1 MGDLFLS
8 VFNMSI
14 SAAWVLLAVLLLR
27 LIFKKAPKRTT
38 VLLWCIVGLRLV
50 MPFSVESIFSLIPS
64 NETVSMAWDSPRPN
78 LDSGIT
84 AIDNGVNGY
93 LEGHYFEGVTRP
105 AGHFADITTVAA
117 VIWLIGI
124 SALLIYTA
132 VSFLRLKK
140 RVSTAVLMR
149 DNIFQ
154 SEKIPSPFVF
164 GIIKPKIY
172 LPFGITGRDAES
184 VILHEQAHISRRDY
198 LWKPLGFLI
207 LSVHWFNPLMWL
219 AYVLFCRDI
228 EFACDERAISL
239 LNAEK
244 RADYS
249 EALLNCGAGRHMLFA
264 YPPAFG
270 EVGVKSR
277 VKSVLNYKK
286 PAFWLTAAAV
296 IAGIAASVCLL
307 TSPKTGLQS
316 HDGLVVRDCIIS
328 EGCDGIGYELI
339 SSTYE
344 KNNISISVKW
354 TNKRKEEL
362 YLDEEFKLFKTDG
375 DIACTQKKATA
386 FDAVANIISPGGSKT
401 EIYNLSDYYDI
412 ESGVQYRLEKT
423 FYLKNDTDRKYK
435 ALIIFSAGNA
445 LAEYSPERAA
455 YTNASSALGYTND
468 NIPQFKVDNF
478 SLTLLKKEPSSSEWE
493 KIDGLQSVELNKSE
507 FDNSFSGGVWAD
519 GLSSQKLRRDNLHA
533 FTAFKTD
540 GSFYYLLEQKNGD
553 VYIAKGSQTSEDFSV
568 NWLFKMKRTDE
579 NGNMSLGE
587 LQNAVY
593 PSGKSNR
600 QEQ

>member
-1 MGDLFLS
+1 MGDLFVS
-8 VFNMSI
+8 VLNMSI

-27 LIFKKAPKRTT
+27 LIFKKASKRIT
-38 VLLWCIVGLRLV
+38 VLLWCIVGLRLI

-64 NETVSMAWDSPRPN
+64 NETVSKAWDSPRPN
-78 LDSGIT
+78 LNSGIT
-84 AIDNGVNGY
+84 VIDNGINNY

-105 AGHFADITTVAA
+105 AGHFTDITTIAA
-117 VIWLIGI
+117 AAWLIGTA
-124 SALLIYTA
+124 ALLIYTA
-132 VSFLRLKK
+132 VSFFRLKK
-140 RVSTAVLMR
+140 GLRTAVLLR

-154 SEKIPSPFVF
+154 SEKISSPFVF

-172 LPFGITGRDAES
+172 LPFGITERNAES

-198 LWKPLGFLI
+198 LWKPLGFL
-207 LSVHWFNPLMWL
+207 LLCAHWFNPLMWL

-228 EFACDERAISL
+228 ELACDERAIGL
-239 LNAEK
+239 LNADK

-249 EALLNCGAGRHMLFA
+249 EALLNCSAGRHMLFA

-286 PAFWLTAAAV
+286 PVFWLAAAAV

-307 TSPKTGLQS
+307 TSPKTGS
-316 HDGLVVRDCIIS
+316 HRSDSLVVRDCIV
-328 EGCDGIGYELI
+328 EDGCEGIGYKLV

-344 KNNISISVKW
+344 KNNISIRVKW

-362 YLDEEFKLFKTDG
+362 YFGEEFKLFKTDG
-375 DIACTQKKATA
+375 DTACTQKKAAGFAAAT
-386 FDAVANIISPGGSKT
+386 NIISPGGSKT
-401 EIYNLSDYYDI
+401 EIYNLSAYYDI
-412 ESGVQYRLEKT
+412 EPGVQYRLEKT
-423 FYLKNDTDRKYK
+423 FYLKSDNDKKYK
-435 ALIIFSAGNA
+435 AYIVFKAGEA
-445 LAEYSPERAA
+445 LAEYMPEKAA
-455 YTNASSALGYTND
+455 YTEPSSDYTND

-478 SLTLLKKEPSSSEWE
+478 SFSLLKKEPASSEWE
-493 KIDGLQSVELNKSE
+493 KIDGLQSVRLKKSE
-507 FDNSFSGGVWAD
+507 FDKSFSGGVWTD
-519 GLSSQKLRRDNLHA
+519 GLSAQKLRRDNLHA
-533 FTAFKTD
+533 FTAFNTD

-553 VYIAKGSQTSEDFSV
+553 VYIAKGSQLSEDFPV

-593 PSGKSNR
+593 PSGGSNR

>member
-1 MGDLFLS
+1 MGDLFVS
-8 VFNMSI
+8 VLNMSI
-14 SAAWVLLAVLLLR
+14 SAAWVLLAVLILR
-27 LIFKKAPKRTT
+27 LIFKKAPKRIT
-38 VLLWCIVGLRLV
+38 VLLWCIVGLRLI

-64 NETVSMAWDSPRPN
+64 NETVSKAWDSPRPN
-78 LDSGIT
+78 LNSGIT
-84 AIDNGVNGY
+84 VIDNGVNNY

-105 AGHFADITTVAA
+105 AGHFTDITTIAA
-117 VIWLIGI
+117 AAWLIGAA
-124 SALLIYTA
+124 ALLIYTA
-132 VSFLRLKK
+132 VSFFRLKK
-140 RVSTAVLMR
+140 GLRTAVLWR

-154 SEKIPSPFVF
+154 SEKISSPFVF

-172 LPFGITGRDAES
+172 LPFGITERNAES

-198 LWKPLGFLI
+198 LWKPLGFL
-207 LSVHWFNPLMWL
+207 LLCVHWFNPLMWL

-228 EFACDERAISL
+228 EFACDERAIGL
-239 LNAEK
+239 LNTDK

-249 EALLNCGAGRHMLFA
+249 EALLNCSAGRHMLFA

-286 PAFWLTAAAV
+286 PAFWLAAAAV

-307 TSPKTGLQS
+307 TSPKTGS
-316 HDGLVVRDCIIS
+316 SRSDSLVVRDCIV
-328 EGCDGIGYELI
+328 EDGCEGIGYKLV

-344 KNNISISVKW
+344 KNNISIRVKW
-354 TNKRKEEL
+354 TNKRKEDL
-362 YLDEEFKLFKTDG
+362 YFGEEFKLFKTDG
-375 DIACTQKKATA
+375 DTACTQKKAA
-386 FDAVANIISPGGSKT
+386 GFAAAANIISPGGSKT
-401 EIYNLSDYYDI
+401 EIYNLSDHYDI
-412 ESGVQYRLEKT
+412 EPGVQYRLEKT
-423 FYLKNDTDRKYK
+423 FYLKSDNDKKYK
-435 ALIIFSAGNA
+435 AYIVFKAGEA
-445 LAEYSPERAA
+445 LAEYMPEKAA
-455 YTNASSALGYTND
+455 YTEPLSDYTND

-478 SLTLLKKEPSSSEWE
+478 SFSLLKKEPASSEWE
-493 KIDGLQSVELNKSE
+493 KIDGLQSVRLKKSE
-507 FDNSFSGGVWAD
+507 FDKSFSGGVWAD
-519 GLSSQKLRRDNLHA
+519 GLSAQKLRRDNLHA
-533 FTAFKTD
+533 FTAFNTD

-553 VYIAKGSQTSEDFSV
+553 VYIAKGSQLSEDFPV

-593 PSGKSNR
+593 PSGGSNR

>member
-1 MGDLFLS
+1 MGDLFVS
-8 VFNMSI
+8 VLNMSI
-14 SAAWVLLAVLLLR
+14 SAAWVLLAVLILR
-27 LIFKKAPKRTT
+27 LIFKKAPKRIT
-38 VLLWCIVGLRLV
+38 VLLWCIVGLRLI

-64 NETVSMAWDSPRPN
+64 NETVSKAWDSPRPN
-78 LDSGIT
+78 LNSGIT
-84 AIDNGVNGY
+84 VIDNGINNY

-105 AGHFADITTVAA
+105 AGHFTDITTIAA
-117 VIWLIGI
+117 AAWIIGTA
-124 SALLIYTA
+124 ALLIYTA
-132 VSFLRLKK
+132 VSFFRLKK
-140 RVSTAVLMR
+140 GLRTAVLLR

-154 SEKIPSPFVF
+154 SEKISSPFVF

-172 LPFGITGRDAES
+172 LPFGITERNAES

-198 LWKPLGFLI
+198 LWKPLGFL
-207 LSVHWFNPLMWL
+207 LLCAHWFNPLMWL

-228 EFACDERAISL
+228 EFACDERAIGL
-239 LNAEK
+239 LNADK

-249 EALLNCGAGRHMLFA
+249 EALLNCSAGRHMLFA

-286 PAFWLTAAAV
+286 PVFWLAAAAV

-307 TSPKTGLQS
+307 TSPKTGS
-316 HDGLVVRDCIIS
+316 HRSDSLVVRDCIV
-328 EGCDGIGYELI
+328 EDGCEGIGYKLV

-344 KNNISISVKW
+344 KNNISIRVKW

-362 YLDEEFKLFKTDG
+362 YFGEEFKLFKTDG
-375 DIACTQKKATA
+375 DTACTQKKAAGFAAAT
-386 FDAVANIISPGGSKT
+386 NIISPGGSKT
-401 EIYNLSDYYDI
+401 EIYNLSAYYDI
-412 ESGVQYRLEKT
+412 EPGVQYRLEKT
-423 FYLKNDTDRKYK
+423 FYLKSDNDKKYK
-435 ALIIFSAGNA
+435 AYIVFKAGEA
-445 LAEYSPERAA
+445 LAEYMPEKAA
-455 YTNASSALGYTND
+455 YTEPSSDYTND

-478 SLTLLKKEPSSSEWE
+478 SFSLLKKEPASSEWE
-493 KIDGLQSVELNKSE
+493 KIDGLQSVRLKKSE
-507 FDNSFSGGVWAD
+507 FDKSFSGGVWTD
-519 GLSSQKLRRDNLHA
+519 GLSAQKLRRDNLHA
-533 FTAFKTD
+533 FTAFNTD

-553 VYIAKGSQTSEDFSV
+553 VYIAKGSQLSEDFPV

-593 PSGKSNR
+593 PSGGSNR

>member
-1 MGDLFLS
+1 MGDLFVS
-8 VFNMSI
+8 VLNMSI
-14 SAAWVLLAVLLLR
+14 SAAWVLLAVLILR
-27 LIFKKAPKRTT
+27 LIFKKAPKRIT
-38 VLLWCIVGLRLV
+38 VLLWCIVGLRLI

-64 NETVSMAWDSPRPN
+64 NETVSKAWDSPRPN
-78 LDSGIT
+78 LNSGIT
-84 AIDNGVNGY
+84 VIDNGVNNY

-105 AGHFADITTVAA
+105 AGHFTDITTIAA
-117 VIWLIGI
+117 AAWLIGAA
-124 SALLIYTA
+124 ALLIYTA
-132 VSFLRLKK
+132 VSFFRLKK
-140 RVSTAVLMR
+140 GLRTAVLWR

-154 SEKIPSPFVF
+154 SEKISSPFVF

-172 LPFGITGRDAES
+172 LPFGITERNAES

-198 LWKPLGFLI
+198 LWKPLGFL
-207 LSVHWFNPLMWL
+207 LLCVHWFNPLMWL

-228 EFACDERAISL
+228 EFACDERAIGL
-239 LNAEK
+239 LNTDK

-249 EALLNCGAGRHMLFA
+249 EALLNCSAGRHMLFA

-286 PAFWLTAAAV
+286 PAFWLAAAAV

-307 TSPKTGLQS
+307 TSPKTGS
-316 HDGLVVRDCIIS
+316 SRSDSLVVRDCIV
-328 EGCDGIGYELI
+328 EDGCEGIGYKLV

-344 KNNISISVKW
+344 KNNISIRVKW

-362 YLDEEFKLFKTDG
+362 YFGEEFKLFKTDG
-375 DIACTQKKATA
+375 DTACTQKKAAGFAAAT
-386 FDAVANIISPGGSKT
+386 NIISPGGSKT
-401 EIYNLSDYYDI
+401 EIYNLSAYYDI
-412 ESGVQYRLEKT
+412 EPGVQYRLEKT
-423 FYLKNDTDRKYK
+423 FYLKSDNDKKYK
-435 ALIIFSAGNA
+435 AYIVFKAGEA
-445 LAEYSPERAA
+445 LAEYMPEKAA
-455 YTNASSALGYTND
+455 YTEPSSDYTND

-478 SLTLLKKEPSSSEWE
+478 SFSLLKKEPASSEWE
-493 KIDGLQSVELNKSE
+493 KIDGLQSVRLKKSE
-507 FDNSFSGGVWAD
+507 FDKSFSGGVWTD
-519 GLSSQKLRRDNLHA
+519 GLSAQKLRRDNLHA
-533 FTAFKTD
+533 FTAFNTD

-553 VYIAKGSQTSEDFSV
+553 VYIAKGSQLSEDFPV

-593 PSGKSNR
+593 PSGGSNR

>member
-1 MGDLFLS
+1 MGDLFVS
-8 VFNMSI
+8 VLNMSI
-14 SAAWVLLAVLLLR
+14 SAAWVLLAVLILR
-27 LIFKKAPKRTT
+27 LIFKKAPKRIT
-38 VLLWCIVGLRLV
+38 VLLWCIVGLRLI

-64 NETVSMAWDSPRPN
+64 NETVSKAWDSPRPN
-78 LDSGIT
+78 LNSGIT
-84 AIDNGVNGY
+84 VIDNGVNNY

-105 AGHFADITTVAA
+105 AGHFTDITTIAA
-117 VIWLIGI
+117 AAWLIGTA
-124 SALLIYTA
+124 ALLIYIA
-132 VSFLRLKK
+132 VSFFRLKK
-140 RVSTAVLMR
+140 GLRTAVLLR

-154 SEKIPSPFVF
+154 SEKISSPFVF

-172 LPFGITGRDAES
+172 LPFGITERNAES

-198 LWKPLGFLI
+198 LWKPLGFL
-207 LSVHWFNPLMWL
+207 LLCVHWFNPLMWL

-228 EFACDERAISL
+228 EFACDERAIGL
-239 LNAEK
+239 LNTDK

-249 EALLNCGAGRHMLFA
+249 EALLNCSAGRHMLFA

-286 PAFWLTAAAV
+286 PAFWLAAAAV

-307 TSPKTGLQS
+307 TSPKTGS
-316 HDGLVVRDCIIS
+316 RRSDSLVVRDCIV
-328 EGCDGIGYELI
+328 EDGCEGIGYKLV

-344 KNNISISVKW
+344 KNNISIRVKW

-362 YLDEEFKLFKTDG
+362 YFGEEFKLFKTDG
-375 DIACTQKKATA
+375 DAACTQKKAA
-386 FDAVANIISPGGSKT
+386 GFDAAANIISPGGSKT
-401 EIYNLSDYYDI
+401 EIYNLSAYYDI
-412 ESGVQYRLEKT
+412 EPGVQYRLEKT
-423 FYLKNDTDRKYK
+423 FYLKSTNDKKYK
-435 ALIIFSAGNA
+435 AYIVFKAGEA
-445 LAEYSPERAA
+445 LAEYMPEKAA
-455 YTNASSALGYTND
+455 YTEPSSDYTKD

-478 SLTLLKKEPSSSEWE
+478 GLTFLKKEPSSSEWE
-493 KIDGLQSVELNKSE
+493 KIDGLQSVRLKKSE
-507 FDNSFSGGVWAD
+507 FDKSFSGGVWAD
-519 GLSSQKLRRDNLHA
+519 GLSAQKLRRDNLHA
-533 FTAFKTD
+533 FTAFNTD

-553 VYIAKGSQTSEDFSV
+553 VYIAKGSQLSEDFPV

-593 PSGKSNR
+593 PSGGSNR

>member
-1 MGDLFLS
+1 MGDLFVS
-8 VFNMSI
+8 VLNMSI

-27 LIFKKAPKRTT
+27 LIFKKASKRIT
-38 VLLWCIVGLRLV
+38 VLLWCIVGLRLI

-64 NETVSMAWDSPRPN
+64 NETVSKAWDSPRPN
-78 LDSGIT
+78 LNSGIT
-84 AIDNGVNGY
+84 VIDNGINNY

-105 AGHFADITTVAA
+105 AGHFTDITTIAA
-117 VIWLIGI
+117 AAWLIGTA
-124 SALLIYTA
+124 ALLIYTA
-132 VSFLRLKK
+132 VSFFRLKK
-140 RVSTAVLMR
+140 GLRTAVLLR

-154 SEKIPSPFVF
+154 SEKISSPFVF

-172 LPFGITGRDAES
+172 LPFGITERNAES

-198 LWKPLGFLI
+198 LWKPLGFL
-207 LSVHWFNPLMWL
+207 LLCAHWFNPLMWL

-228 EFACDERAISL
+228 EFACDERAIGL
-239 LNAEK
+239 LNADK

-249 EALLNCGAGRHMLFA
+249 EALLNCSAGRHMLFA

-286 PAFWLTAAAV
+286 PVFWLAAAAV

-307 TSPKTGLQS
+307 TSPKTGS
-316 HDGLVVRDCIIS
+316 HRSDSLVVRDCIV
-328 EGCDGIGYELI
+328 EDGCEGIGYKLV

-344 KNNISISVKW
+344 KNNISIRVKW

-362 YLDEEFKLFKTDG
+362 YFGEEFKLFKTDG
-375 DIACTQKKATA
+375 DTACTQKKAAGFAAAT
-386 FDAVANIISPGGSKT
+386 NIISPGGSKT
-401 EIYNLSDYYDI
+401 EIYNLSAYYDI
-412 ESGVQYRLEKT
+412 EPGVQYRLEKT
-423 FYLKNDTDRKYK
+423 FYLKSDNDKKYK
-435 ALIIFSAGNA
+435 AYIVFKAGEA
-445 LAEYSPERAA
+445 LAEYMPEKAA
-455 YTNASSALGYTND
+455 YTEPSSDYTND

-478 SLTLLKKEPSSSEWE
+478 SFSLLKKEPASSEWE
-493 KIDGLQSVELNKSE
+493 KIDGLQSVRLKKSE
-507 FDNSFSGGVWAD
+507 FDKSFSGGVWTD
-519 GLSSQKLRRDNLHA
+519 GLSAQKLRRDNLHA
-533 FTAFKTD
+533 FTAFNTD

-553 VYIAKGSQTSEDFSV
+553 VYIAKGSQLSEDFPV

-593 PSGKSNR
+593 PSGGSNR

>member
-1 MGDLFLS
+1 MGDLFVS
-8 VFNMSI
+8 VLNMSI
-14 SAAWVLLAVLLLR
+14 SAAWVLLAVLILR
-27 LIFKKAPKRTT
+27 LIFKKAPKRIT
-38 VLLWCIVGLRLV
+38 VLLWCIVGLRLI

-64 NETVSMAWDSPRPN
+64 NETVSKAWDSPRPN
-78 LDSGIT
+78 LNSGIT
-84 AIDNGVNGY
+84 VIDNGVNNY

-105 AGHFADITTVAA
+105 AGHFTDITTIAA
-117 VIWLIGI
+117 AAWLIGTA
-124 SALLIYTA
+124 ALLIYTA
-132 VSFLRLKK
+132 VSFFRLKK
-140 RVSTAVLMR
+140 GLRTAVLLR

-154 SEKIPSPFVF
+154 SEKISSPFVF

-172 LPFGITGRDAES
+172 LPFGITERNAES

-198 LWKPLGFLI
+198 LWKPLGFLL

-219 AYVLFCRDI
+219 AYILFCRDI
-228 EFACDERAISL
+228 EFACDERAIGL
-239 LNAEK
+239 LNTDK

-249 EALLNCGAGRHMLFA
+249 EALLNCSAGRHMLFA

-286 PAFWLTAAAV
+286 PAFWLAAAAV

-307 TSPKTGLQS
+307 TSPKTGS
-316 HDGLVVRDCIIS
+316 SRSDSLVVRDCIV
-328 EGCDGIGYELI
+328 EDGCDGIGYKLV

-344 KNNISISVKW
+344 KNNISIRVKW

-362 YLDEEFKLFKTDG
+362 YFGEEFKLFKTDG
-375 DIACTQKKATA
+375 DTACTQKKAA
-386 FDAVANIISPGGSKT
+386 DFAAAANIISPGGSKT
-401 EIYNLSDYYDI
+401 EIYNLSDHYDI
-412 ESGVQYRLEKT
+412 EPGVQYRLEKT
-423 FYLKNDTDRKYK
+423 FYLKSTNDKKYK
-435 ALIIFSAGNA
+435 AYIVFKTGEA
-445 LAEYSPERAA
+445 LAEYMPEKAA
-455 YTNASSALGYTND
+455 YIESSSDYTND

-478 SLTLLKKEPSSSEWE
+478 SFSLLKKEPASSEWE
-493 KIDGLQSVELNKSE
+493 KIDGLQSVRLKKSE
-507 FDNSFSGGVWAD
+507 FDKSFSGGVWAD
-519 GLSSQKLRRDNLHA
+519 GLSAQKLRRDNLHA
-533 FTAFKTD
+533 FTAFNTD

-553 VYIAKGSQTSEDFSV
+553 VYIAKGSQLSEDFPV

-587 LQNAVY
+587 LQDAVY
-593 PSGKSNR
+593 PSGGSNR

>member
-1 MGDLFLS
+1 MGDLFVS
-8 VFNMSI
+8 VLNMSI
-14 SAAWVLLAVLLLR
+14 SAAWVLLAVLILR
-27 LIFKKAPKRTT
+27 LIFKKAPKRIT
-38 VLLWCIVGLRLV
+38 VLLWCIVGLRLI

-64 NETVSMAWDSPRPN
+64 NETVSKAWDSPRPN
-78 LDSGIT
+78 LNSGIT
-84 AIDNGVNGY
+84 VIDNGINNY

-105 AGHFADITTVAA
+105 AGHFTDITTIAA
-117 VIWLIGI
+117 AAWIIGTA
-124 SALLIYTA
+124 ALLIYTA
-132 VSFLRLKK
+132 VSFFRLKK
-140 RVSTAVLMR
+140 GLRTAVLLR

-154 SEKIPSPFVF
+154 SEKISSPFVF

-172 LPFGITGRDAES
+172 LPFGITERNAES

-198 LWKPLGFLI
+198 LWKPLGFL
-207 LSVHWFNPLMWL
+207 LLCAHWFNPLMWL

-228 EFACDERAISL
+228 EFACDERAIGL
-239 LNAEK
+239 LNADK

-249 EALLNCGAGRHMLFA
+249 EALLNCSAGRHMLFA

-286 PAFWLTAAAV
+286 PVFWLAAAAV

-307 TSPKTGLQS
+307 TSPKTGS
-316 HDGLVVRDCIIS
+316 HRSDSLVVRDCIV
-328 EGCDGIGYELI
+328 EDGCEDIGYKLV

-344 KNNISISVKW
+344 KNNISIRVKW

-362 YLDEEFKLFKTDG
+362 YFGEEFKLFKTDG
-375 DIACTQKKATA
+375 DTACTQKKAAGFAAAT
-386 FDAVANIISPGGSKT
+386 NIISPGGSKT
-401 EIYNLSDYYDI
+401 EIYNLSAYYDI
-412 ESGVQYRLEKT
+412 EPGVQYRLEKT
-423 FYLKNDTDRKYK
+423 FYLKSDNDKKYK
-435 ALIIFSAGNA
+435 AYIVFKAGEA
-445 LAEYSPERAA
+445 LAEYMPEKAA
-455 YTNASSALGYTND
+455 YTEPSSDYTND

-478 SLTLLKKEPSSSEWE
+478 SFSLLKKEPASSEWE
-493 KIDGLQSVELNKSE
+493 KIDGLQSVRLKKSE
-507 FDNSFSGGVWAD
+507 FDKSFSGGVWTD
-519 GLSSQKLRRDNLHA
+519 GLSAQKLRRDNLHA
-533 FTAFKTD
+533 FTAFNTD

-553 VYIAKGSQTSEDFSV
+553 VYIAKGSQLSEDFPV

-593 PSGKSNR
+593 PSGGSNR

>member
-1 MGDLFLS
+1 MGDLFVS
-8 VFNMSI
+8 VLNMSI
-14 SAAWVLLAVLLLR
+14 SAAWVLLAVLILR
-27 LIFKKAPKRTT
+27 LIFKKAPKRIT
-38 VLLWCIVGLRLV
+38 VLLWCIVGLRLI

-64 NETVSMAWDSPRPN
+64 NETVSKAWDSPRPN
-78 LDSGIT
+78 LNSGIT
-84 AIDNGVNGY
+84 VIDNGINNY

-105 AGHFADITTVAA
+105 AGHFTDITTIAA
-117 VIWLIGI
+117 AAWIIGTA
-124 SALLIYTA
+124 ALLIYTA
-132 VSFLRLKK
+132 VSFFRLKK
-140 RVSTAVLMR
+140 GLRTAVLLR

-154 SEKIPSPFVF
+154 SEKISSPFVF

-172 LPFGITGRDAES
+172 LPFGITERNAES

-198 LWKPLGFLI
+198 LWKPLGFL
-207 LSVHWFNPLMWL
+207 LLCAHWFNPLMWL

-228 EFACDERAISL
+228 EFACDERAIGL
-239 LNAEK
+239 LNADK

-249 EALLNCGAGRHMLFA
+249 EALLNCSAGRHMLFA

-286 PAFWLTAAAV
+286 PVFWLAAAAV

-307 TSPKTGLQS
+307 TSPKTGS
-316 HDGLVVRDCIIS
+316 HRSDSLVVRDCIV
-328 EGCDGIGYELI
+328 EDGCEGIGYKLV

-344 KNNISISVKW
+344 KNNISIRVKW

-362 YLDEEFKLFKTDG
+362 YFGEEFKLFKTDG
-375 DIACTQKKATA
+375 DTACTQKKAAGFAAAT
-386 FDAVANIISPGGSKT
+386 NIISPGGSKT
-401 EIYNLSDYYDI
+401 EIYNLSAYYDI
-412 ESGVQYRLEKT
+412 EPGVQYRLEKT
-423 FYLKNDTDRKYK
+423 FYLKSDNDKKYK
-435 ALIIFSAGNA
+435 AYIVFKAGEA
-445 LAEYSPERAA
+445 LAEYMPEKAA
-455 YTNASSALGYTND
+455 YTEPSSDYTND

-478 SLTLLKKEPSSSEWE
+478 SFSLLKKEPASSEWE
-493 KIDGLQSVELNKSE
+493 KIDGLQSVRLKKSE
-507 FDNSFSGGVWAD
+507 FDKSFSGGVWAD
-519 GLSSQKLRRDNLHA
+519 GSSAQKLRRDNLHA
-533 FTAFKTD
+533 FTAFNTD

-553 VYIAKGSQTSEDFSV
+553 VYIAKGSQLSEDFPV

-593 PSGKSNR
+593 PSGGSNR

>member
-1 MGDLFLS
+1 MGDLFVS
-8 VFNMSI
+8 VLNMSI
-14 SAAWVLLAVLLLR
+14 SAAWVLLAVLILR
-27 LIFKKAPKRTT
+27 LIFKKAPKRIT
-38 VLLWCIVGLRLV
+38 VLLWCIVGLRLI

-64 NETVSMAWDSPRPN
+64 SETVSKAWDSPRPN
-78 LDSGIT
+78 LNSGIT
-84 AIDNGVNGY
+84 VIDNGINNY

-105 AGHFADITTVAA
+105 AGHFTDITTIAA
-117 VIWLIGI
+117 AAWLIGTA
-124 SALLIYTA
+124 ALLIYTA
-132 VSFLRLKK
+132 VSFFRLKK
-140 RVSTAVLMR
+140 GLRTAVLLR

-154 SEKIPSPFVF
+154 SEKISSPFVF

-172 LPFGITGRDAES
+172 LPFGITERDAES

-198 LWKPLGFLI
+198 LWKPLGFL
-207 LSVHWFNPLMWL
+207 LLCVHWFNPLMWL

-228 EFACDERAISL
+228 EFACDERAIGL
-239 LNAEK
+239 LNTDK

-249 EALLNCGAGRHMLFA
+249 EALLNCSAGRHMLFA

-286 PAFWLTAAAV
+286 PAFWLAAAAV

-307 TSPKTGLQS
+307 TSPKTGS
-316 HDGLVVRDCIIS
+316 SRSDSLVVRDCIV
-328 EGCDGIGYELI
+328 EDGCEGIGYKLV

-344 KNNISISVKW
+344 KNNISIRVKW

-362 YLDEEFKLFKTDG
+362 YFGEEFKLFKTDG
-375 DIACTQKKATA
+375 DTACTQKKAA
-386 FDAVANIISPGGSKT
+386 GFDAAANIISPGGSKT
-401 EIYNLSDYYDI
+401 EIYNLSAYYDI
-412 ESGVQYRLEKT
+412 EPGVQYRLEKT
-423 FYLKNDTDRKYK
+423 FYLKNANDKKYK
-435 ALIIFSAGNA
+435 AYIVFKAGEA
-445 LAEYSPERAA
+445 LAEYMPEKAA
-455 YTNASSALGYTND
+455 YTEPSSDYTND

-478 SLTLLKKEPSSSEWE
+478 SFSLLKKEPASSEWE
-493 KIDGLQSVELNKSE
+493 KIDGLQSVRLKKSE
-507 FDNSFSGGVWAD
+507 FDKSFSGGVWAD
-519 GLSSQKLRRDNLHA
+519 GLSAQKLRRDNLHA

-553 VYIAKGSQTSEDFSV
+553 AYIAKGSQLSEDFPV

-593 PSGKSNR
+593 PSGGSNR

>member
-1 MGDLFLS
+1 MGDLFVS
-8 VFNMSI
+8 VLNMSI
-14 SAAWVLLAVLLLR
+14 SAVWVLLAVLILR
-27 LIFKKAPKRTT
+27 LIFKKAPKRIT
-38 VLLWCIVGLRLV
+38 VLLWCIVGLRLI

-64 NETVSMAWDSPRPN
+64 NETVSKAWDSPRPN
-78 LDSGIT
+78 LNSGIT
-84 AIDNGVNGY
+84 VIDNGVNNY

-105 AGHFADITTVAA
+105 AGHFTDITTIAA
-117 VIWLIGI
+117 AAWLIGTA
-124 SALLIYTA
+124 ALLIYTA
-132 VSFLRLKK
+132 VSFFRLKK
-140 RVSTAVLMR
+140 GLRTAVLLR

-154 SEKIPSPFVF
+154 SEKISSPFVF

-172 LPFGITGRDAES
+172 LPFGITERNAES

-198 LWKPLGFLI
+198 LWKPLGFLL

-228 EFACDERAISL
+228 EFACDERAIGL
-239 LNAEK
+239 LNTDK

-249 EALLNCGAGRHMLFA
+249 EALLNCSAGRHMLFA

-286 PAFWLTAAAV
+286 PAFWLAAAAV

-307 TSPKTGLQS
+307 TSPKTGS
-316 HDGLVVRDCIIS
+316 SRSDSLVVRDCIV
-328 EGCDGIGYELI
+328 EDGCEGIGYKLV

-344 KNNISISVKW
+344 KNNISIRVKW
-354 TNKRKEEL
+354 TNKRKEDL
-362 YLDEEFKLFKTDG
+362 YLGEEFKIFKTDG
-375 DIACTQKKATA
+375 DTACTQKKAA
-386 FDAVANIISPGGSKT
+386 DFAAAANIISPGGSKI
-401 EIYNLSDYYDI
+401 EIYNLSAYYDI
-412 ESGVQYRLEKT
+412 EPGVQYRLEKT
-423 FYLKNDTDRKYK
+423 FYLKSANDKKYK
-435 ALIIFSAGNA
+435 AYIVFKAGEA
-445 LAEYSPERAA
+445 LAEYMPEKAA
-455 YTNASSALGYTND
+455 YTEPSSDYTND

-478 SLTLLKKEPSSSEWE
+478 SFSLLKKEPASSEWE
-493 KIDGLQSVELNKSE
+493 KIDGLQSVRLKKSE
-507 FDNSFSGGVWAD
+507 FDKSFSGGVWAD
-519 GLSSQKLRRDNLHA
+519 GLSAQKLRRDNLHA
-533 FTAFKTD
+533 FTAFNTD

-553 VYIAKGSQTSEDFSV
+553 VYIAKGSRLSEDFPV

-593 PSGKSNR
+593 PSGGSNR

>member
-1 MGDLFLS
+1 MGDLFVS
-8 VFNMSI
+8 VLNLSI

-27 LIFKKAPKRTT
+27 LIFKKASKRIT
-38 VLLWCIVGLRLV
+38 VLLWCIVGLRLI

-64 NETVSMAWDSPRPN
+64 NETVSKAWDSPRPN
-78 LDSGIT
+78 LNSGIT
-84 AIDNGVNGY
+84 VIDNGINNY

-105 AGHFADITTVAA
+105 AGHFTDITTIAA
-117 VIWLIGI
+117 AAWLIGTA
-124 SALLIYTA
+124 ALLIYTA
-132 VSFLRLKK
+132 VSFFRLKK
-140 RVSTAVLMR
+140 GLRTAVLLR

-154 SEKIPSPFVF
+154 SEKISSPFVF

-172 LPFGITGRDAES
+172 LPFGITERNAES

-198 LWKPLGFLI
+198 LWKPLGFL
-207 LSVHWFNPLMWL
+207 LLCAHWFNPLMWL

-228 EFACDERAISL
+228 EFACDERAIGL
-239 LNAEK
+239 LNADK

-249 EALLNCGAGRHMLFA
+249 EALLNCSAGRHMLFA

-286 PAFWLTAAAV
+286 PVFWLAAAAV

-307 TSPKTGLQS
+307 TSPKTGS
-316 HDGLVVRDCIIS
+316 HRSDSLVVRDCIV
-328 EGCDGIGYELI
+328 EDGCEGIGYKLV

-344 KNNISISVKW
+344 KNNISIRVKW

-362 YLDEEFKLFKTDG
+362 YFGEEFKLFKTDG
-375 DIACTQKKATA
+375 DTACTQKKAAGFAAAT
-386 FDAVANIISPGGSKT
+386 NIISPGGSKT
-401 EIYNLSDYYDI
+401 EIYNLSAYYDI
-412 ESGVQYRLEKT
+412 EPGVQYRLEKT
-423 FYLKNDTDRKYK
+423 FYLKSDNDKKYK
-435 ALIIFSAGNA
+435 AYIVFKAGEA
-445 LAEYSPERAA
+445 LAEYMPEKAA
-455 YTNASSALGYTND
+455 YTEPSSDYTND

-478 SLTLLKKEPSSSEWE
+478 SFSLLKKEPASSEWE
-493 KIDGLQSVELNKSE
+493 KIDGLQSVRLKKSE
-507 FDNSFSGGVWAD
+507 FDKSFSGGVWTD
-519 GLSSQKLRRDNLHA
+519 GLSAQKLRRDNLHA
-533 FTAFKTD
+533 FTAFNTD

-553 VYIAKGSQTSEDFSV
+553 VYIAKGSQLSEDFPV

-593 PSGKSNR
+593 PSGGSNR

>member
-1 MGDLFLS
+1 MGDLFVS
-8 VFNMSI
+8 VLNMSI
-14 SAAWVLLAVLLLR
+14 SAAWVLLAVLILR
-27 LIFKKAPKRTT
+27 LIFKKAPKRIT
-38 VLLWCIVGLRLV
+38 VLLWCIVGLRLI

-64 NETVSMAWDSPRPN
+64 NETVSKAWDSPRPN
-78 LDSGIT
+78 LNSGIT
-84 AIDNGVNGY
+84 VIDNGVNNY

-105 AGHFADITTVAA
+105 AGHFTDITTIAA
-117 VIWLIGI
+117 AAWLIGTA
-124 SALLIYTA
+124 ALLIYTA
-132 VSFLRLKK
+132 VSFFRLKK
-140 RVSTAVLMR
+140 GLRTAVLLR

-154 SEKIPSPFVF
+154 SEKISSPFVF

-172 LPFGITGRDAES
+172 LPFGITERNAES

-198 LWKPLGFLI
+198 LWKPLGFLL

-219 AYVLFCRDI
+219 AYILFCRDI
-228 EFACDERAISL
+228 EFACDERAIGL
-239 LNAEK
+239 LNTDK

-249 EALLNCGAGRHMLFA
+249 EALLNCSAGRHMLFA

-286 PAFWLTAAAV
+286 PAFWLAAAAV

-307 TSPKTGLQS
+307 TSPKTGS
-316 HDGLVVRDCIIS
+316 SRSDSLVVRDCIV
-328 EGCDGIGYELI
+328 EDGCEGIGYKLV

-344 KNNISISVKW
+344 KNNISIRVKW
-354 TNKRKEEL
+354 TNKRKEDL
-362 YLDEEFKLFKTDG
+362 YFGEEFKLFKTDG
-375 DIACTQKKATA
+375 DTACTQKKAAGFAAAT
-386 FDAVANIISPGGSKT
+386 NIISPGGSKT
-401 EIYNLSDYYDI
+401 EIYNLSDHYDI
-412 ESGVQYRLEKT
+412 EPGVQYRLEKT
-423 FYLKNDTDRKYK
+423 FYLKNANDKKYK
-435 ALIIFSAGNA
+435 AYIVFSAGEA
-445 LAEYSPERAA
+445 LAEYMPEKAA
-455 YTNASSALGYTND
+455 YTEPSSDYTND

-478 SLTLLKKEPSSSEWE
+478 SFSLLKKEPASSEWE
-493 KIDGLQSVELNKSE
+493 KIDGLQSVRLKKSE
-507 FDNSFSGGVWAD
+507 FDKSFSGGVWID
-519 GLSSQKLRRDNLHA
+519 GLSAQKLRRDNLHA
-533 FTAFKTD
+533 FTAFNTD

-553 VYIAKGSQTSEDFSV
+553 VYIAKGSQLSEDFPV

-593 PSGKSNR
+593 PSGGSNR

>member
-1 MGDLFLS
+1 MGDLFVS
-8 VFNMSI
+8 VLNMSI
-14 SAAWVLLAVLLLR
+14 SAAWVLLAVLILR
-27 LIFKKAPKRTT
+27 LIFKKAPKRIT
-38 VLLWCIVGLRLV
+38 VLLWCIVGLRLI

-64 NETVSMAWDSPRPN
+64 NETVSKAWDSPRPN
-78 LDSGIT
+78 LNSGIT
-84 AIDNGVNGY
+84 VIDNGINNY

-105 AGHFADITTVAA
+105 AGHFTDITTIAA
-117 VIWLIGI
+117 AAWLIGTA
-124 SALLIYTA
+124 ALLIYTA
-132 VSFLRLKK
+132 VSFFRLKK
-140 RVSTAVLMR
+140 GLRTAVLLR

-154 SEKIPSPFVF
+154 SEKISSPFVF

-172 LPFGITGRDAES
+172 LPFGITERNAES

-198 LWKPLGFLI
+198 LWKPLGFL
-207 LSVHWFNPLMWL
+207 LLCAHWFNPLMWL

-228 EFACDERAISL
+228 EFACDERAIGL
-239 LNAEK
+239 LNADK

-249 EALLNCGAGRHMLFA
+249 EALLNCSAGRHMLFA

-286 PAFWLTAAAV
+286 PVFWLAAAAV

-307 TSPKTGLQS
+307 TSPKTGS
-316 HDGLVVRDCIIS
+316 HRSDSLVVRDCIV
-328 EGCDGIGYELI
+328 EDGCEGIGYKLV

-344 KNNISISVKW
+344 KNNISIRVKW

-362 YLDEEFKLFKTDG
+362 YFGEEFKLFKTDG
-375 DIACTQKKATA
+375 DTACTQKKAAGFAAAT
-386 FDAVANIISPGGSKT
+386 NIISPGGSKT
-401 EIYNLSDYYDI
+401 EIYNLSAYYDI
-412 ESGVQYRLEKT
+412 EPGVQYRLEKT
-423 FYLKNDTDRKYK
+423 FYLKSDNDKKYK
-435 ALIIFSAGNA
+435 AYIVFKAGEA
-445 LAEYSPERAA
+445 LAEYMPEKAA
-455 YTNASSALGYTND
+455 YTEPSSDYTND

-478 SLTLLKKEPSSSEWE
+478 SFSLLKKEPASSEWE
-493 KIDGLQSVELNKSE
+493 KIDGLQSVRLKKSE
-507 FDNSFSGGVWAD
+507 FDKSFSGGVWAD
-519 GLSSQKLRRDNLHA
+519 GSSAQKLRRDNLHA
-533 FTAFKTD
+533 FTAFNTD

-553 VYIAKGSQTSEDFSV
+553 VYIAKGSQLSEDFPV

-593 PSGKSNR
+593 PSGGSNR

>member
-1 MGDLFLS
+1 MGDLFVS
-8 VFNMSI
+8 VLNMSI
-14 SAAWVLLAVLLLR
+14 SAAWVLLAVLILR
-27 LIFKKAPKRTT
+27 LIFKKAPKRIT
-38 VLLWCIVGLRLV
+38 VLLWCIVGLRLI

-64 NETVSMAWDSPRPN
+64 NETVSKAWDSPRPN
-78 LDSGIT
+78 LNSGIT
-84 AIDNGVNGY
+84 VIDNGINNY

-105 AGHFADITTVAA
+105 AGHFTDITTIAA
-117 VIWLIGI
+117 AAWIIGTA
-124 SALLIYTA
+124 ALLIYTA
-132 VSFLRLKK
+132 VSFFRLKK
-140 RVSTAVLMR
+140 GLRTAVLLR

-154 SEKIPSPFVF
+154 SEKISSPFVF

-172 LPFGITGRDAES
+172 LPFGITERNAES

-198 LWKPLGFLI
+198 LWKPLGFL
-207 LSVHWFNPLMWL
+207 LLCAHWFNPLMWL

-228 EFACDERAISL
+228 EFACDERAIGL
-239 LNAEK
+239 LNADK

-249 EALLNCGAGRHMLFA
+249 EALLNCSAGRHMLFA

-286 PAFWLTAAAV
+286 PAFWLAAAAV

-307 TSPKTGLQS
+307 TSPKTGS
-316 HDGLVVRDCIIS
+316 HRSDSLVVRDCIV
-328 EGCDGIGYELI
+328 EDGCEGIGYKLV

-344 KNNISISVKW
+344 KNNISIRVKW

-362 YLDEEFKLFKTDG
+362 YFGEEFKLFKTDG
-375 DIACTQKKATA
+375 DTACTQKKAAGFAAAT
-386 FDAVANIISPGGSKT
+386 NIISPGGSKT
-401 EIYNLSDYYDI
+401 EIYNLSAYYDI
-412 ESGVQYRLEKT
+412 EPGVQYRLEKT
-423 FYLKNDTDRKYK
+423 FYLKSDNDKKYK
-435 ALIIFSAGNA
+435 AYIVFKAGEA
-445 LAEYSPERAA
+445 LAEYMPEKAA
-455 YTNASSALGYTND
+455 YIESSSDYTND

-478 SLTLLKKEPSSSEWE
+478 SFSLLKKEPASSEWE
-493 KIDGLQSVELNKSE
+493 KIDGLQSVRLKKSE
-507 FDNSFSGGVWAD
+507 FDKSFSGGVWTD
-519 GLSSQKLRRDNLHA
+519 GLSAQKLRRDNLHA
-533 FTAFKTD
+533 FTAFNTD

-553 VYIAKGSQTSEDFSV
+553 VYIAKGSQLSEDFPV

-593 PSGKSNR
+593 PSGGSNR

>member
-1 MGDLFLS
+1 MGDLFVS
-8 VFNMSI
+8 VLNMSI
-14 SAAWVLLAVLLLR
+14 SAAWVLLAVLILR
-27 LIFKKAPKRTT
+27 LIFKKAPKRIT
-38 VLLWCIVGLRLV
+38 VLLWCIVGLRPI

-64 NETVSMAWDSPRPN
+64 NETVSKAWDSPRPN
-78 LDSGIT
+78 LNSGIT
-84 AIDNGVNGY
+84 VIDNGINNY

-105 AGHFADITTVAA
+105 AGHFTDITTIAA
-117 VIWLIGI
+117 AAWIIGTA
-124 SALLIYTA
+124 ALLIYTA
-132 VSFLRLKK
+132 VSFFRLKK
-140 RVSTAVLMR
+140 GLRTAVLLR

-154 SEKIPSPFVF
+154 SEKISSPFVF

-172 LPFGITGRDAES
+172 LPFGITERNAES

-198 LWKPLGFLI
+198 LWKPLGFL
-207 LSVHWFNPLMWL
+207 LLCAHWFNPLMWL

-228 EFACDERAISL
+228 EFACDERAIGL
-239 LNAEK
+239 LNADK

-249 EALLNCGAGRHMLFA
+249 EALLNCSAGRHMLFA

-286 PAFWLTAAAV
+286 PVFWLAAAAV

-307 TSPKTGLQS
+307 TSPKTGS
-316 HDGLVVRDCIIS
+316 HRSDSLVVRDCIV
-328 EGCDGIGYELI
+328 EDGCEGIGYKLV

-344 KNNISISVKW
+344 KNNISIRVKW

-362 YLDEEFKLFKTDG
+362 YFGEEFKLFKTDG
-375 DIACTQKKATA
+375 DTACTQKKAAGFAAAT
-386 FDAVANIISPGGSKT
+386 NIISPGGSKT
-401 EIYNLSDYYDI
+401 EIYNLSAYYDI
-412 ESGVQYRLEKT
+412 EPGVQYRLEKT
-423 FYLKNDTDRKYK
+423 FYLKSDNDKKYK
-435 ALIIFSAGNA
+435 AYIVFKAGEA
-445 LAEYSPERAA
+445 LAEYMPEKAA
-455 YTNASSALGYTND
+455 YTEPSSDYTND

-478 SLTLLKKEPSSSEWE
+478 SFSLLKKDPASSEWE
-493 KIDGLQSVELNKSE
+493 KIDGLQSVRLKKSE
-507 FDNSFSGGVWAD
+507 FDKSFSGGVWTD
-519 GLSSQKLRRDNLHA
+519 GLSAQKLRRDNLHA
-533 FTAFKTD
+533 FTAFNTD

-553 VYIAKGSQTSEDFSV
+553 VYIAKGSQLSEDFPV

-593 PSGKSNR
+593 PSGGSNR

>member
-1 MGDLFLS
+1 MGDLFVS
-8 VFNMSI
+8 VLNMSI

-27 LIFKKAPKRTT
+27 LIFKKAPKRIT

-64 NETVSMAWDSPRPN
+64 NETVSKAWDSPRPN
-78 LDSGIT
+78 LNSGIT
-84 AIDNGVNGY
+84 VIDNGVNNY

-105 AGHFADITTVAA
+105 AGHFTDITTIAA
-117 VIWLIGI
+117 AAWLIGAA
-124 SALLIYTA
+124 ALLIYTA
-132 VSFLRLKK
+132 VSFFRLKK
-140 RVSTAVLMR
+140 GLRTAVLWR

-154 SEKIPSPFVF
+154 SEKISSPFVF

-172 LPFGITGRDAES
+172 LPFGITERNAES

-198 LWKPLGFLI
+198 LWKPLGFL
-207 LSVHWFNPLMWL
+207 LLCVHWFNPLMWL

-228 EFACDERAISL
+228 EFACDERAIGL
-239 LNAEK
+239 LNTDK

-249 EALLNCGAGRHMLFA
+249 EALLNCSAGRHMLFA

-286 PAFWLTAAAV
+286 PAFWLAAAAV

-307 TSPKTGLQS
+307 TSPKTGS
-316 HDGLVVRDCIIS
+316 SRSDSLVVRDCIV
-328 EGCDGIGYELI
+328 EDGCEGIGYKLV

-344 KNNISISVKW
+344 KNNISIRVKW
-354 TNKRKEEL
+354 TNKRKEDL
-362 YLDEEFKLFKTDG
+362 YFGEEFKLFKTDG
-375 DIACTQKKATA
+375 DAACTQKKATGFA
-386 FDAVANIISPGGSKT
+386 AVGNIISPGGSKT
-401 EIYNLSDYYDI
+401 EIYNLSAYYDI
-412 ESGVQYRLEKT
+412 EPGVQYRLEKT
-423 FYLKNDTDRKYK
+423 FYLKSANDKKYK
-435 ALIIFSAGNA
+435 AYIVFKAGEA
-445 LAEYSPERAA
+445 LAEYMPEKAA
-455 YTNASSALGYTND
+455 YIESSSDYTND

-478 SLTLLKKEPSSSEWE
+478 SFSLLKKEPASSEWE
-493 KIDGLQSVELNKSE
+493 KIDGLQSVRLKKSE
-507 FDNSFSGGVWAD
+507 FDKSFSGGVWID
-519 GLSSQKLRRDNLHA
+519 GLSAQKLRRDNLHA
-533 FTAFKTD
+533 FTAFNTD

-553 VYIAKGSQTSEDFSV
+553 VYIAKGSQLSEDFPV

-593 PSGKSNR
+593 PSGGSNR

>member
-1 MGDLFLS
+1 MGDLFVS
-8 VFNMSI
+8 VLNMSI
-14 SAAWVLLAVLLLR
+14 SAAWVLLAVLILR
-27 LIFKKAPKRTT
+27 LIFKKAPKRIT
-38 VLLWCIVGLRLV
+38 VLLWCIVGLRLI

-64 NETVSMAWDSPRPN
+64 NETVSKAWDSPRPN
-78 LDSGIT
+78 LNSGIT
-84 AIDNGVNGY
+84 VIDNGINNY

-105 AGHFADITTVAA
+105 AGHFTDITTIAA
-117 VIWLIGI
+117 AAWIIGTA
-124 SALLIYTA
+124 ALLIYTA
-132 VSFLRLKK
+132 VSFFRLKK
-140 RVSTAVLMR
+140 GLRTAVLLR

-154 SEKIPSPFVF
+154 SEKISSPFVF

-172 LPFGITGRDAES
+172 LPFGITERNAES

-198 LWKPLGFLI
+198 LWKPLGFL
-207 LSVHWFNPLMWL
+207 LLCAHWFNPLMWL

-228 EFACDERAISL
+228 EFACDERAIGL
-239 LNAEK
+239 LNADK

-249 EALLNCGAGRHMLFA
+249 EALLNCSAGRHMLFA

-286 PAFWLTAAAV
+286 PVFWLAAAAV

-307 TSPKTGLQS
+307 TSPKTGS
-316 HDGLVVRDCIIS
+316 HRSDSLVVRDCIV
-328 EGCDGIGYELI
+328 EDGCEGIGYKLV

-344 KNNISISVKW
+344 KNNISIRVKW

-362 YLDEEFKLFKTDG
+362 YFGEEFKLFKTDG
-375 DIACTQKKATA
+375 DTACTQKKAAGFAAAT
-386 FDAVANIISPGGSKT
+386 NIISPGGSKT
-401 EIYNLSDYYDI
+401 EIYNLSAYYDI
-412 ESGVQYRLEKT
+412 EPGVQYRLEKT
-423 FYLKNDTDRKYK
+423 FYLKSDNDKKYK
-435 ALIIFSAGNA
+435 AYIVFKAGEA
-445 LAEYSPERAA
+445 LAEYMPEKAA
-455 YTNASSALGYTND
+455 YTEPSSDYTND

-478 SLTLLKKEPSSSEWE
+478 SFSLLKKEPASSEWE
-493 KIDGLQSVELNKSE
+493 KIDGLQSVRLKKSE
-507 FDNSFSGGVWAD
+507 FDKSFSGGVWTD
-519 GLSSQKLRRDNLHA
+519 GLSAQKLRRDNLHA
-533 FTAFKTD
+533 FTAFNTD

-553 VYIAKGSQTSEDFSV
+553 VYIAKGSQLSEDFPV

-579 NGNMSLGE
+579 NGNLSLGE

-593 PSGKSNR
+593 PSGGSNR

>member
-1 MGDLFLS
+1 MGDLFVS
-8 VFNMSI
+8 VLNMSI
-14 SAAWVLLAVLLLR
+14 SAAWVLLAVLILR
-27 LIFKKAPKRTT
+27 LIFKKAPKRIT
-38 VLLWCIVGLRLV
+38 VLLWCIVGLRLI

-64 NETVSMAWDSPRPN
+64 NETVSKAWDSPRPN
-78 LDSGIT
+78 LNSGIT
-84 AIDNGVNGY
+84 VIDNGVNNY

-105 AGHFADITTVAA
+105 AGHFTDITTIAA
-117 VIWLIGI
+117 AAWLIGTA
-124 SALLIYTA
+124 ALLIYTA
-132 VSFLRLKK
+132 VSFFRLKK
-140 RVSTAVLMR
+140 GLRTAVLLR

-154 SEKIPSPFVF
+154 SEKISSPFVF

-172 LPFGITGRDAES
+172 LPFGITERNAES

-198 LWKPLGFLI
+198 LWKPLGFLL
-207 LSVHWFNPLMWL
+207 LSVHWFNPFMWL
-219 AYVLFCRDI
+219 AYILFCRDI
-228 EFACDERAISL
+228 EFACDERAIGL
-239 LNAEK
+239 LNTDK

-249 EALLNCGAGRHMLFA
+249 EALLNCSAGRHMLFA

-286 PAFWLTAAAV
+286 PAFWLATAAV

-307 TSPKTGLQS
+307 TSPKTGS
-316 HDGLVVRDCIIS
+316 SRSDSLVVRDCIV
-328 EGCDGIGYELI
+328 EDGCEGIGYKLV

-344 KNNISISVKW
+344 KNNISIRVKW

-362 YLDEEFKLFKTDG
+362 YFGEEFKLFKTDS
-375 DIACTQKKATA
+375 DTACTQKKAAGFAAAT
-386 FDAVANIISPGGSKT
+386 NIISPGGSKT
-401 EIYNLSDYYDI
+401 EIYNLSAYYDI
-412 ESGVQYRLEKT
+412 EPGVQYRLEKT
-423 FYLKNDTDRKYK
+423 FYLKSDNDKKYK
-435 ALIIFSAGNA
+435 AYIVFKAGEA
-445 LAEYSPERAA
+445 LAEYMPEKAA
-455 YTNASSALGYTND
+455 YTEPSSDYTND

-478 SLTLLKKEPSSSEWE
+478 SFSLLKKEPASSEWE
-493 KIDGLQSVELNKSE
+493 KIDGLQSVRLKKSE
-507 FDNSFSGGVWAD
+507 FDKSFSGGVWTD
-519 GLSSQKLRRDNLHA
+519 GLSAQKLRRDNLHA
-533 FTAFKTD
+533 FTAFNTD

-553 VYIAKGSQTSEDFSV
+553 VYIAKGSQLSEDFPV

-593 PSGKSNR
+593 PSGGSNR